1 MSDAKEMPHID
12 LRYDPASTATSVN
25 IFPDAEA
32 LAAAYVDIIR
42 AFGWESFTILFE
54 NGRSVGSES
63 PLPRWIN
70 KMILLAPYMIGMSE
84 LLKLYDPKG
93 ETITVRQLD
102 LGISNN
108 YRAILRRVQQSGEK
122 YIVLHCSVEILPEV
136 LKQAQQVGL
145 MTDDHYFIITS
156 LDLHT
161 VDLEPYQYGGTNIT
175 GMRLIDPEDART
187 VQITNYWREKE
198 ELKGVELPEG
208 LDPQKIS
215 TQVALMVDSVLL
227 YAEVFNQ
234 LQGTRQIEATSLS
247 CEDSETWVSGY
258 SFANFM
264 KTTHVRGL
272 TRDIKFDH
280 KGKRTDFSLDI
291 VELDSSGLI
300 KVGVWNGTDGMH
312 LSRLNIPSSLA
323 GEEGSLKNRSF
334 IVLTAL
340 VMNERDC
347 CTPFD

>member
-1 MSDAKEMPHID
+1 
-12 LRYDPASTATSVN
+12 
-25 IFPDAEA
+25 
-32 LAAAYVDIIR
+32 
-42 AFGWESFTILFE
+42 
-54 NGRSVGSES
+54 
-63 PLPRWIN
+63 
-70 KMILLAPYMIGMSE
+70 MSE

-102 LGISNN
+102 LGISEN

-136 LKQAQQVGL
+136 LKQSQQVGL
-145 MTDDHYFIITS
+145 MTDDHFFIITS

-175 GMRLIDPEDART
+175 GFRLIDPTDART
-187 VQITNYWREKE
+187 VQITDYWKE
-198 ELKGVELPEG
+198 SEEGKGNELPEA
-208 LDPQKIS
+208 LDPHKIS
-215 TQVALMVDSVLL
+215 TRIALMVDSVLL

-247 CEDSETWVSGY
+247 CDDRETWVSGY

-272 TRDIKFDH
+272 TREIKFDH
-280 KGKRTDFSLDI
+280 KGKRTDFTLDI

-300 KVGVWNGTDGMH
+300 KVGEWNATDGIH
-312 LSRLNIPSSLA
+312 LSRMNIASSAA
-323 GEEGSLKNRSF
+323 GDEGSLRNRSF

-340 VMNERDC
+340 VVVD
-347 CTPFD
+347 